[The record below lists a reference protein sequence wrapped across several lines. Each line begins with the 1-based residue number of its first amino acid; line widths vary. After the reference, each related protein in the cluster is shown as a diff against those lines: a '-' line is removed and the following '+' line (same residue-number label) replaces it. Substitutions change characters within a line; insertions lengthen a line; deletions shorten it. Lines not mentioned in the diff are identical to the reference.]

1 MPRWS
6 MTASALGECHLGVM
20 VTRPADAA
28 SWGSRGRANLARLQS
43 PHLARV
49 DSGLHHQQE
58 QHLRPICSCQI
69 GIGSEV
75 LRIAA
80 HAHCSAQA
88 PCLSLS
94 PCRSSLFVLLSLRFS
109 SSLRYDMAYAV
120 NLLINPP
127 VGVSDEVFSQS
138 LGDEWEFQILP
149 DFPPLA
155 ECVDV
160 PSAAPPCSAT
170 AG

>member
-109 SSLRYDMAYAV
+109 SPAVRPQLRAPPGLARAV
-120 NLLINPP
+120 ASPP
-127 VGVSDEVFSQS
+127 LSGDLRLPSDAPVSAGNSDACRVLNASQ
-138 LGDEWEFQILP
+138 LGDS
-149 DFPPLA
+149 
-155 ECVDV
+155 
-160 PSAAPPCSAT
+160 PSSRSSL
-170 AG
+170 